1 MVDFTWWKM
10 NENESTVDSY
20 VATVV
25 SIRDREEKRTCTETS
40 KMVFSKI
47 SNEKC
52 KYIIV
57 TPRRYV
63 NII

>member
-1 MVDFTWWKM
+1 M
-10 NENESTVDSY
+10 NENERTVDSY

-25 SIRDREEKRTCTETS
+25 SIRDREEKRTYTETS

-47 SNEKC
+47 SNEKY